1 MKSLLI
7 ICGAGHAT
15 STVVRTKFETW
26 LKSEGLT
33 DKVKLVQ
40 SSVGAEVN
48 NINGGKYD
56 IVVSTTQVPD
66 SIKDKVISGTAL
78 LTGFGADKVFAAVK
92 EAIEK

>member
-26 LKSEGLT
+26 LKKEELT
-33 DKVKLVQ
+33 DKVKLIQ
-40 SSVGAEVN
+40 SSVGAEIS
-48 NINGGKYD
+48 NINNEKYD
-56 IVVSTTQVPD
+56 IVVSTTQVPA

-78 LTGFGADKVFAAVK
+78 LTGFGAEQVFKAVK
-92 EAIEK
+92 DAIEK